1 MNEKVSEI
9 IFTSHKQEVYNYYEN
24 TKKLFISISQD
35 IWYANFTVESFY
47 SSMAALRKLIL
58 IVI

>member
-9 IFTSHKQEVYNYYEN
+9 IFTSHKQEVYSYYEN

-35 IWYANFTVESFY
+35 I
-47 SSMAALRKLIL
+47 
-58 IVI
+58 